1 MKYAEFLRRT
11 TRLSID
17 LIGRAIMNDNDFTN
31 FEENGAEKHE
41 QESEDLIK
49 GRPRRKKRRPWAFP
63 LGVFML
69 ILSLIG
75 LITIISSLV
84 GFIREKTDGSEEIA
98 YYNSYLTWIVANDP
112 DSFDDI
118 SKANKTQL
126 LDISILTLLYDELNT
141 RQYELIE
148 EGLAVPAKDVQ
159 EYFQKLFGTELEI
172 EHKTVSGLGYT
183 FSYDPNNDMYYIPLT
198 GVTPPFTPRVVKV
211 DKTRETVVI
220 TVGYIGTDKLSVLP
234 DGSVSGAQP
243 DKYMK
248 ITLRKSGGE
257 YRVYSIQAANPLET
271 GS

>member
-1 MKYAEFLRRT
+1 
-11 TRLSID
+11 
-17 LIGRAIMNDNDFTN
+17 MNDKDLAD
-31 FEENGAEKHE
+31 FEENSTEKRE
-41 QESEDLIK
+41 LETENLIK
-49 GRPRRKKRRPWAFP
+49 ERPRRKKRRPWAFP
-63 LGVFML
+63 LGVFMM

-75 LITIISSLV
+75 LITIISAFV
-84 GFIREKTDGSEEIA
+84 GFIREKTDGSEELA

-141 RQYELIE
+141 RQYELTQ

-159 EYFQKLFGTELEI
+159 EYFQKLFGTELEL
-172 EHKTVSGLGYT
+172 ENKTVSGLGYT

-198 GVTPPFTPRVVKV
+198 GVTPPFTPRVIKV
-211 DKTRETVVI
+211 DKTRETVVL
-220 TVGYIGTDKLSVLP
+220 TVGYIGTDKLMVLP

-248 ITLRKSGGE
+248 ITLRKSGGD
-257 YRVYSIQAANPLET
+257 YRVYSIQASNPPEV